1 MVDIQ
6 IYCPRCN
13 KREIINHVE
22 KDKPKDAVN
31 EFSIPVPNFANG
43 LSSYSVVH
51 SDHTLILDID
61 ANGDVRGENIVDRID
76 QNLEKY
82 VAIMSSRISELIQ
95 KCKEKSFSM
104 FIISEDH
111 KLVTLMLGMFQ
122 NLILNLPDGF
132 QGNLSFSK
140 EQVIFEFE
148 NLLIY
153 VGMKSPN
160 FKNLI
165 TEESLCAFHLTE
177 SNYSKISDEISK
189 SNILPLFKE
198 SAILFESNFLN
209 NPINKEK
216 MMSLSVG
223 HNIYTLLDISTH
235 EKATFSLLRL
245 FSNLIS
251 KN

>member
-13 KREIINHVE
+13 KQEIINHVE
-22 KDKPKDAVN
+22 KDKPNDIVN

-61 ANGDVRGENIVDRID
+61 ANGDVRGENIIDRID
-76 QNLEKY
+76 ENIEKY

-95 KCKEKSFSM
+95 NSKDTQYSI
-104 FIISEDH
+104 FIITEDH
-111 KLVTLMLGMFQ
+111 NLVTLMLGMFQ
-122 NLILNLPDGF
+122 NLILNLPTGF
-132 QGNLSFSK
+132 QGNLSFSR

-153 VGMKSPN
+153 VGMRSPN

-198 SAILFESNFLN
+198 TAILFESNFLN
-209 NPINKEK
+209 NSVNKER
-216 MMSLSVG
+216 MMNLSVEN
-223 HNIYTLLDISTH
+223 NIYTLLDISTH

-245 FSNLIS
+245 FGNLIC
-251 KN
+251 KK